1 LASDGTQS
9 VVVNNSSTSSIAI
22 TQSNV
27 AGNEFSISG
36 LSLPL
41 TLAAGQNSTFSIAFT
56 PSSAGTVTG
65 SVSLVSNATN
75 SPTTGTLTGTG
86 IHIVDLSWQASTS
99 AVAGYNVYR
108 GAVSGGPYI
117 KVNSSLIS
125 GTAYMDTTVLAGQT
139 YYYVATAVDS
149 NNDESA
155 YSTPTSAVV
164 PSP

>member
-1 LASDGTQS
+1 
-9 VVVNNSSTSSIAI
+9 
-22 TQSNV
+22 
-27 AGNEFSISG
+27 
-36 LSLPL
+36 
-41 TLAAGQNSTFSIAFT
+41 
-56 PSSAGTVTG
+56 
-65 SVSLVSNATN
+65 
-75 SPTTGTLTGTG
+75 
-86 IHIVDLSWQASTS
+86 VDLSWQASTS